1 MYKIFGFYK
10 FKKIKNIKLLK
21 KNLKNFIEE
30 EQVRGTIIISIE
42 GINGTISFKPTK
54 YKKVKN
60 KILNLLNIRKLDNEN
75 ISYYK
80 YQAFKKGKIK
90 IKKEVVPIGMKL
102 NKIVTKN
109 KIEPKDWNKFILK
122 KETVLIDTRKNFEFK
137 VGTFKGSINPELN
150 NFRDFPRYFKTLK
163 KNQNIGMFCT
173 GGIRCEK
180 ASAYL
185 KKKGFK
191 NVYQLKGGIINYLDN
206 VKKKDSLWSGD
217 CFVFDNRVSIKHGL
231 KPGNL
236 KICPGCR
243 NPIKLSER
251 KSNFYEQGVSCPN
264 CYNNLTN
271 SQKQRFRM
279 RQKQILTAKKHGKKS
294 VSYTHLTLPTI

>member
-102 NKIVTKN
+102 NKIVTTN

-122 KETVLIDTRKNFEFK
+122 KETVLIDTRKSFEFK

-150 NFRDFPRYFKTLK
+150 NFKDFPRYFKTLK

-279 RQKQILTAKKHGKKS
+279 RQKQILTAKKHGKK
-294 VSYTHLTLPTI
+294 YFFQREA

>member
-21 KNLKNFIEE
+21 KNIKNFIEE

-163 KNQNIGMFCT
+163 KDQNIGMFCT

-279 RQKQILTAKKHGKKS
+279 RQKQILTAKKHGKK
-294 VSYTHLTLPTI
+294 YFFQREA

>member
-21 KNLKNFIEE
+21 KNLKKFIEE
-30 EQVRGTIIISIE
+30 EQLRGTIIISIE
-42 GINGTISFKPTK
+42 GINGTISFKPSK

-122 KETVLIDTRKNFEFK
+122 KETVLIDTRKSFEFK

-279 RQKQILTAKKHGKKS
+279 RQKQILTAKKHGKK
-294 VSYTHLTLPTI
+294 YFFQREA

>member
-271 SQKQRFRM
+271 SQKQIFRM
-279 RQKQILTAKKHGKKS
+279 RQKQILTAKKHGKK
-294 VSYTHLTLPTI
+294 YFFQREA

>member
-30 EQVRGTIIISIE
+30 EQVRGAIIISIE

-102 NKIVTKN
+102 NKIFTKN

-163 KNQNIGMFCT
+163 KNKNIGMFCT

-243 NPIKLSER
+243 NPIKLSEK

-264 CYNNLTN
+264 CYNKLTN

-279 RQKQILTAKKHGKKS
+279 RQKQILTAKKHGKK
-294 VSYTHLTLPTI
+294 YFFQREA

>member
-10 FKKIKNIKLLK
+10 FKQINNLKLLK
-21 KNLKNFIEE
+21 KNLEYFIKKELIK
-30 EQVRGTIIISIE
+30 GTIIISNE
-42 GINGTISFKPTK
+42 GVNGTISFIPTK
-54 YKKVKN
+54 SKKVRN
-60 KILNLLNIRKLDNEN
+60 KILNLLSISKFDNEN
-75 ISYYK
+75 ISSYK
-80 YQAFKKGKIK
+80 YKAFNKGKIK

-102 NKIVTKN
+102 NKNIVKN
-109 KIEPKDWNKFILK
+109 KIEPRDWNKFILK
-122 KETVLIDTRKNFEFK
+122 KENVIIDTRKSFEFK
-137 VGTFKGSINPELN
+137 VGTFKGSINPKLN
-150 NFRDFPRYFKTLK
+150 NFREFPEYFKTLK

-206 VKKKDSLWSGD
+206 VNKKDSLWRGD

-231 KPGNL
+231 KSGNL
-236 KICPGCR
+236 KICAGCR
-243 NPIKLSER
+243 EPIKLSEI
-251 KSNFYEQGVSCPN
+251 KSIKYEEGVSCSN
-264 CYNNLTN
+264 CYNKLTN

-279 RQKQILTAKKHGKKS
+279 RQKQILTAKKSGKK
-294 VSYTHLTLPTI
+294 YFFQKEA

>member
-10 FKKIKNIKLLK
+10 FKRIKNIKLLK

-122 KETVLIDTRKNFEFK
+122 KETVLIDTRKSFEFK

-163 KNQNIGMFCT
+163 KNQRIGMFCT

-185 KKKGFK
+185 EKKGFK

-264 CYNNLTN
+264 CYNKLTN

-279 RQKQILTAKKHGKKS
+279 RQKQILTAKKHGKK
-294 VSYTHLTLPTI
+294 YFFQREA

>member
-30 EQVRGTIIISIE
+30 EQIRGTIIISIE

-150 NFRDFPRYFKTLK
+150 NFKDFPQYFKTLK

-279 RQKQILTAKKHGKKS
+279 RQKQILTAKKHGKK
-294 VSYTHLTLPTI
+294 YFFQREA

>member
-102 NKIVTKN
+102 NKIVTTN

-185 KKKGFK
+185 NKKGFK

-279 RQKQILTAKKHGKKS
+279 RQKQILLAKKHGKKYFFQRE
-294 VSYTHLTLPTI
+294 V

>member
-150 NFRDFPRYFKTLK
+150 NFRDFPRYFQTLK

-191 NVYQLKGGIINYLDN
+191 NVYQLNGGIINYLDN

-264 CYNNLTN
+264 CYNKLTN

-279 RQKQILTAKKHGKKS
+279 RQKQILTAKKHGKK
-294 VSYTHLTLPTI
+294 YFFQREA

>member
-42 GINGTISFKPTK
+42 GINGTISFKPAK

-80 YQAFKKGKIK
+80 YQPFKKGKIK
-90 IKKEVVPIGMKL
+90 IKKEVVPIGLKL

-251 KSNFYEQGVSCPN
+251 KSKFYEQGVSCPN

-279 RQKQILTAKKHGKKS
+279 RQKQILTAKKHGKK
-294 VSYTHLTLPTI
+294 YFFQREA

>member
-30 EQVRGTIIISIE
+30 EKVRGTIIISIE

-80 YQAFKKGKIK
+80 YQVFKKGKIK

-264 CYNNLTN
+264 CYNKLTN

-279 RQKQILTAKKHGKKS
+279 RQKQILTAKKYGKK
-294 VSYTHLTLPTI
+294 YFFQREA

>member
-30 EQVRGTIIISIE
+30 EKVRGTIIISIE

-279 RQKQILTAKKHGKKS
+279 RQKQILTAKKHGKK
-294 VSYTHLTLPTI
+294 YFFQREA

>member
-279 RQKQILTAKKHGKKS
+279 RQKQILTAKKTWKKILFPKRS
-294 VSYTHLTLPTI
+294 LK

>member
-42 GINGTISFKPTK
+42 GINGTISFKSTK

-191 NVYQLKGGIINYLDN
+191 NVYQLKGGIINYLNN

-264 CYNNLTN
+264 CYNKLTN

-279 RQKQILTAKKHGKKS
+279 RQKQILTAKKHGKK
-294 VSYTHLTLPTI
+294 YFFQREA

>member
-10 FKKIKNIKLLK
+10 FKQIKNIKLLK
-21 KNLKNFIEE
+21 KNLENFIEE
-30 EQVRGTIIISIE
+30 EEVRGSIIISIE
-42 GINGTISFKPTK
+42 GINGTISFKSNK

-150 NFRDFPRYFKTLK
+150 KFRDFPRYFKTLK
-163 KNQNIGMFCT
+163 KNQKIGMFCT

-279 RQKQILTAKKHGKKS
+279 RQKQILTAKKHGKK
-294 VSYTHLTLPTI
+294 YFFQREA

>member
-30 EQVRGTIIISIE
+30 EQVRGIIIISIE

-251 KSNFYEQGVSCPN
+251 KSKFYEQGVSCPN

-279 RQKQILTAKKHGKKS
+279 RQKQILTAKKHGKK
-294 VSYTHLTLPTI
+294 YFFQREA

>member
-10 FKKIKNIKLLK
+10 FKKFKNIKLLK
-21 KNLKNFIEE
+21 KDLKNFIEE
-30 EQVRGTIIISIE
+30 EQVRGIIIISIE

-243 NPIKLSER
+243 NPIKLSEK
-251 KSNFYEQGVSCPN
+251 KSNFYEQGVSCQN
-264 CYNNLTN
+264 CYNKLTN
-271 SQKQRFRM
+271 SQKKRFRM
-279 RQKQILTAKKHGKKS
+279 RQKQILTAKKHGKK
-294 VSYTHLTLPTI
+294 YFFQREA

>member
-122 KETVLIDTRKNFEFK
+122 KETVLIDTRKSFEFK

-264 CYNNLTN
+264 CYNKLTN

-279 RQKQILTAKKHGKKS
+279 RQKQILTAKKHGKK
-294 VSYTHLTLPTI
+294 YFFQREA

>member
-150 NFRDFPRYFKTLK
+150 NFRDFPQYFKTLK
-163 KNQNIGMFCT
+163 KDQNIGMFCT

-279 RQKQILTAKKHGKKS
+279 RQKQILTAKKHGKK
-294 VSYTHLTLPTI
+294 YFFQREA

>member
-21 KNLKNFIEE
+21 KNLEKLIEE
-30 EQVRGTIIISIE
+30 EQVRGSIIISIE

-122 KETVLIDTRKNFEFK
+122 KETVLIDTRKSFEFK

-279 RQKQILTAKKHGKKS
+279 RQKQILTAKKHGKK
-294 VSYTHLTLPTI
+294 YFFQREA

>member
-30 EQVRGTIIISIE
+30 EQLRGTIIISIE

-54 YKKVKN
+54 YKKIKN

-191 NVYQLKGGIINYLDN
+191 NVYQLKGGIINYLNN

-279 RQKQILTAKKHGKKS
+279 RQKQILTAKKHGKK
-294 VSYTHLTLPTI
+294 YFFQREA

>member
-42 GINGTISFKPTK
+42 GINGTISFKTDK

-163 KNQNIGMFCT
+163 KDQNIGMFCT

-279 RQKQILTAKKHGKKS
+279 RQKQILTAKKHGKK
-294 VSYTHLTLPTI
+294 YFFQREA

>member
-1 MYKIFGFYK
+1 M
-10 FKKIKNIKLLK
+10 
-21 KNLKNFIEE
+21 
-30 EQVRGTIIISIE
+30 
-42 GINGTISFKPTK
+42 
-54 YKKVKN
+54 
-60 KILNLLNIRKLDNEN
+60 
-75 ISYYK
+75 
-80 YQAFKKGKIK
+80 
-90 IKKEVVPIGMKL
+90 
-102 NKIVTKN
+102 
-109 KIEPKDWNKFILK
+109 
-122 KETVLIDTRKNFEFK
+122 
-137 VGTFKGSINPELN
+137 N

-251 KSNFYEQGVSCPN
+251 KSKFYEQGVSCPN
-264 CYNNLTN
+264 CYNRLTN

-279 RQKQILTAKKHGKKS
+279 RQKQILTAKKHGKK
-294 VSYTHLTLPTI
+294 YFFQRET

>member
-243 NPIKLSER
+243 NPIKLSDR

-279 RQKQILTAKKHGKKS
+279 RQKQILTAKKHGKK
-294 VSYTHLTLPTI
+294 YFFQREA

>member
-10 FKKIKNIKLLK
+10 FKKIKNKKLLK

-80 YQAFKKGKIK
+80 YQVFKKGKIK
-90 IKKEVVPIGMKL
+90 IKKEVVPIGLKL
-102 NKIVTKN
+102 KKIVTKN

-163 KNQNIGMFCT
+163 KDQNIGMFCT

-251 KSNFYEQGVSCPN
+251 KSKFYEQGVSCPN

-279 RQKQILTAKKHGKKS
+279 RQKQILTAKKHGKK
-294 VSYTHLTLPTI
+294 YFFQREA

>member
-102 NKIVTKN
+102 NKILTKN
-109 KIEPKDWNKFILK
+109 KIEPKDWNNFILK
-122 KETVLIDTRKNFEFK
+122 KENVLVDTRKNFEFK

-264 CYNNLTN
+264 CYNKLTN
-271 SQKQRFRM
+271 SQKQRIRM
-279 RQKQILTAKKHGKKS
+279 RQKQILTAKKHAKK
-294 VSYTHLTLPTI
+294 YFFQREA

>member
-10 FKKIKNIKLLK
+10 FKKIKNIKSLK

-42 GINGTISFKPTK
+42 AINGTISFKPTK

-122 KETVLIDTRKNFEFK
+122 KETVLIDTRKSFEFK

-206 VKKKDSLWSGD
+206 IKKKDSLWSGD

-279 RQKQILTAKKHGKKS
+279 RQKQILTAKKHGKK
-294 VSYTHLTLPTI
+294 YFFQREA

>member
-150 NFRDFPRYFKTLK
+150 NFKDFPRYFKTLK

-279 RQKQILTAKKHGKKS
+279 RQKQILTAKKHGKK
-294 VSYTHLTLPTI
+294 YFFQREA

>member
-42 GINGTISFKPTK
+42 GINGTISFNPNK

-137 VGTFKGSINPELN
+137 VGTFNGSINPELN

-279 RQKQILTAKKHGKKS
+279 RQKQILTAKKHGKK
-294 VSYTHLTLPTI
+294 YFFQREA